1 MADATPP
8 LAAVLTGCKV
18 GRRNYNSCGSPC
30 APLPSL
36 RGRAIRSF
44 GFRGQESSMPIPV
57 AILNLGP
64 VEWVVIGVIA
74 LLLFGRR
81 LPEMARSMGRGV
93 VEFKRGLKGVED
105 DVDATDRSI
114 SSTEKPRVS
123 PSVDD

>member
-1 MADATPP
+1 
-8 LAAVLTGCKV
+8 
-18 GRRNYNSCGSPC
+18 
-30 APLPSL
+30 
-36 RGRAIRSF
+36 
-44 GFRGQESSMPIPV
+44 MPIPV

-105 DVDATDRSI
+105 DVDSADRSI
-114 SSTEKPRVS
+114 PSAEKPRVS
-123 PSVDD
+123 SSVED